1 MHEAGQARRR
11 RCRVAIAMAA
21 ALSWLPAAAQVTT
34 QAPLGPVGINASP
47 AAQRAAGVVE
57 LQGDEPLAQYLI
69 LRFMEGHP
77 DLSWRI
83 RGREAYARYSRTAL
97 SKVRGVGG
105 EVQVMADAHLALI
118 APKQEQWDLLLLVRY
133 PSSAAFLSMLV
144 DPDTRPPPFS
154 AALADSRLIGTTPS

>member
-1 MHEAGQARRR
+1 MP
-11 RCRVAIAMAA
+11 
-21 ALSWLPAAAQVTT
+21 S
-34 QAPLGPVGINASP
+34 INP
-47 AAQRAAGVVE
+47 NRE
-57 LQGDEPLAQYLI
+57 DLLAFAERMPSDTPILMLNL
-69 LRFMEGHP
+69 LRFNSKAAYDTGSLHAP
-77 DLSWRI
+77 CS
-83 RGREAYARYSRTAL
+83 GREAYARYSRTAL

-105 EVQVMADAHLALI
+105 EVQVMADVHLALI